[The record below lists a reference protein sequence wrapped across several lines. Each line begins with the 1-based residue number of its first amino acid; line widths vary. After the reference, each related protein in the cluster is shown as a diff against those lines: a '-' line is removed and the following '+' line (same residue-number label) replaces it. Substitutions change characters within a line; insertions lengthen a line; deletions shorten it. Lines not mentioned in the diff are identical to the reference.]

1 MSDISNNNIKTFE
14 AKTLDEVYEQA
25 SEFFKCSANDLD
37 IDIIQAPSKGFLGF
51 FAKTAIIK
59 ATSKQVVS
67 KNNTHKKQHNKSV
80 ETTNDSTQ
88 TLSSKLSELNKQ
100 TKSKQKVTNIKK
112 EKIFN
117 DFYEAEA
124 EQLHQNPIVEISN
137 KTDLTIADEISNKV
151 NELMGNL
158 CYDIDEVKVTLQ
170 EDNIVL
176 VEFSGADCALL
187 IGKEGY
193 RYKAL
198 SYILFNWISD
208 KYSLT
213 LRLEIAEFLVNQ
225 EKAIETYLEPVI
237 KAIKKEGFFKTKI
250 LDGILIHIA
259 LNKLRDEFPDKYVAI
274 KTTRQGDKYI
284 LVNEY
289 RK

>member
-1 MSDISNNNIKTFE
+1 MDKSYAKNEKVFE

-117 DFYEAEA
+117 DF
-124 EQLHQNPIVEISN
+124 
-137 KTDLTIADEISNKV
+137 
-151 NELMGNL
+151 
-158 CYDIDEVKVTLQ
+158 
-170 EDNIVL
+170 
-176 VEFSGADCALL
+176 
-187 IGKEGY
+187 
-193 RYKAL
+193 
-198 SYILFNWISD
+198 
-208 KYSLT
+208 
-213 LRLEIAEFLVNQ
+213 
-225 EKAIETYLEPVI
+225 
-237 KAIKKEGFFKTKI
+237 
-250 LDGILIHIA
+250 
-259 LNKLRDEFPDKYVAI
+259 
-274 KTTRQGDKYI
+274 
-284 LVNEY
+284 
-289 RK
+289 